1 MCAKIFVAVYFALYM
16 CIADLQTVSSW
27 WYMYIVWV
35 NKYWLSL
42 HRNAI
47 SADGYEAVSSSFDA
61 LWAYNI
67 IQYNGKKIL
76 DDANNN

>member
-1 MCAKIFVAVYFALYM
+1 
-16 CIADLQTVSSW
+16 
-27 WYMYIVWV
+27 MYIVRV